1 MAAILEI
8 QNVTKTFRG
17 GVRAVDDVTLAVEE
31 GEFLTVLGPSGC
43 GKTTTLR
50 MVGGFEYPDAGRI
63 VLDGRDVTDLPPYR
77 RPVNM
82 MFQDFALFPHL
93 TVAQN
98 IGYGLAIAGM
108 KKREAAREV
117 DDALRTIELLDKA
130 DRRPAELS
138 IGQKQRVALARALI
152 RRPKILL
159 LDEPMSALD
168 AKLRESMQVELKRL
182 HDQIG
187 LTFMMVTHDQTEALV
202 MSDRIVVMDTGRI
215 VQAGTP
221 TELYDR
227 PETPYVANFLGTSN
241 MVAGTVTGTA
251 DGTAQVSCG
260 TAEISVALQ
269 GSAPAVGARVTLSI
283 RPEKVVLGA
292 GSDLPAGFNSL
303 SGQLRDVFFHGDSVR
318 LAIDIGA
325 ERLLIVHRQLETG
338 LHQMPLPPVGG
349 TVSLGFDPASVIL
362 FAGSGDASAD
372 RRRMRHAR
380 RRRLEFAAL
389 VSAPVIWWVV
399 VLLVPYVIMLMISFY
414 RTQFPFHVPDFQ
426 VANYLKIFAE
436 SQYVTILLRSLK
448 ISIFVSI
455 VTFALAYPLTYFL
468 VFKVRSPRVRTIVY
482 VATIVPLWVSYLLR
496 VYTWKIVLGTEGILN
511 TFLIWIG
518 VVNEPIEVL
527 IYNQFA
533 MVVTMAYIFTP
544 FMVMPIYATL
554 EKIPQQPD
562 RGLEGSRR
570 RQLSALSC
578 ASRCRSRCPASW
590 WASPS
595 PSASRSATSSRRDW
609 WAGPTPT

>member
-8 QNVTKTFRG
+8 QNVSKTFRG

-31 GEFLTVLGPSGC
+31 GEFLTILGPSGC

-108 KKREAAREV
+108 KKRDAAREV
-117 DDALRTIELLDKA
+117 EDALRTIELLDKA

-221 TELYDR
+221 TDLYDR

-241 MVAGTVTGTA
+241 MVAGTVTVTA
-251 DGTAQVSCG
+251 NGTAQVSCG
-260 TAEISVALQ
+260 AADISVALQ
-269 GSAPAVGARVTLSI
+269 GAAPAVGARVTLSI
-283 RPEKVVLGA
+283 RPEKVVLGG
-292 GSDLPAGFNSL
+292 GSGLPAGFK
-303 SGQLRDVFFHGDSVR
+303 QPLRSVR
-318 LAIDIGA
+318 DASSTAIPSGSPSISGA
-325 ERLLIVHRQLETG
+325 DGADRAPPAGDRA
-338 LHQMPLPPVGG
+338 HQMPLPPWAAR
-349 TVSLGFDPASVIL
+349 SSIGFDPPSVIPSR
-362 FAGSGDASAD
+362 APATH
-372 RRRMRHAR
+372 RRYVRRMRYSRGAG
-380 RRRLEFAAL
+380 
-389 VSAPVIWWVV
+389 S
-399 VLLVPYVIMLMISFY
+399 
-414 RTQFPFHVPDFQ
+414 
-426 VANYLKIFAE
+426 N
-436 SQYVTILLRSLK
+436 
-448 ISIFVSI
+448 
-455 VTFALAYPLTYFL
+455 
-468 VFKVRSPRVRTIVY
+468 SP
-482 VATIVPLWVSYLLR
+482 P
-496 VYTWKIVLGTEGILN
+496 
-511 TFLIWIG
+511 
-518 VVNEPIEVL
+518 
-527 IYNQFA
+527 
-533 MVVTMAYIFTP
+533 
-544 FMVMPIYATL
+544 
-554 EKIPQQPD
+554 
-562 RGLEGSRR
+562 
-570 RQLSALSC
+570 
-578 ASRCRSRCPASW
+578 
-590 WASPS
+590 
-595 PSASRSATSSRRDW
+595 SSRHL
-609 WAGPTPT
+609 

>member
-8 QNVTKTFRG
+8 ENVTKTFRG

-31 GEFLTVLGPSGC
+31 GEFLTILGPSGC

-98 IGYGLAIAGM
+98 IGYGLSIAGM

-202 MSDRIVVMDTGRI
+202 MSDRIVVMDAGRI
-215 VQAGTP
+215 VQAGAP
-221 TELYDR
+221 TDLYDR

-241 MVAGTVTGTA
+241 MVAGVVSGVS
-251 DGTAQVSCG
+251 DGAAQVRCG
-260 TAEISVALQ
+260 EADI
-269 GSAPAVGARVTLSI
+269 RVTLQGRRACGG
-283 RPEKVVLGA
+283 RPRHAL
-292 GSDLPAGFNSL
+292 
-303 SGQLRDVFFHGDSVR
+303 
-318 LAIDIGA
+318 
-325 ERLLIVHRQLETG
+325 
-338 LHQMPLPPVGG
+338 
-349 TVSLGFDPASVIL
+349 DPARE
-362 FAGSGDASAD
+362 GD
-372 RRRMRHAR
+372 AR
-380 RRRLEFAAL
+380 RRARPA
-389 VSAPVIWWVV
+389 SRI
-399 VLLVPYVIMLMISFY
+399 
-414 RTQFPFHVPDFQ
+414 
-426 VANYLKIFAE
+426 
-436 SQYVTILLRSLK
+436 
-448 ISIFVSI
+448 
-455 VTFALAYPLTYFL
+455 
-468 VFKVRSPRVRTIVY
+468 
-482 VATIVPLWVSYLLR
+482 
-496 VYTWKIVLGTEGILN
+496 
-511 TFLIWIG
+511 
-518 VVNEPIEVL
+518 
-527 IYNQFA
+527 
-533 MVVTMAYIFTP
+533 
-544 FMVMPIYATL
+544 
-554 EKIPQQPD
+554 QQPHGPAPRRLLPRRFGPPRHRHRRGAAAHRPPPARD
-562 RGLEGSRR
+562 R
-570 RQLSALSC
+570 A
-578 ASRCRSRCPASW
+578 P
-590 WASPS
+590 
-595 PSASRSATSSRRDW
+595 
-609 WAGPTPT
+609 